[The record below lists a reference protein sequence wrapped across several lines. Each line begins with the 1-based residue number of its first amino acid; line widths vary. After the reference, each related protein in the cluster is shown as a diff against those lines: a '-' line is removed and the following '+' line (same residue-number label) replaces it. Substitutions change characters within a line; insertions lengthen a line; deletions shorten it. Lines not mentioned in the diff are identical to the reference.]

1 MALLLISAPLL
12 AQQARSAPNNGPP
25 NEREAIQPLDLMDGN
40 GIHNNDWPAYN
51 RDLQGD
57 RFSPLQEI
65 NLTNVSLLAPACT
78 YDTGENTSFEGSPVA
93 AGGIIYVT
101 THNTTYAIDGATCQL
116 KWKHARE
123 APHNRLN
130 VNRGAVY
137 YQGQVF
143 RGSTDAHIYAMDAET
158 GRQLWDTPIG
168 DPARGETT
176 PLAPIAWNGMVYA
189 GIAGGDVFGVT
200 GRIYGLDAKS
210 GQIAWRFDVVPES
223 GPARATWPKA
233 SPENPPTG
241 GATWS
246 SYALDT
252 QRGILFVSTGNPA
265 PDFQNELHPG
275 DSLYASSILA
285 IDARSGKLLGYV
297 QPIKHDYHD
306 WDISSAPAVIQ
317 TRAGKNLVTAAAKD
331 GFLYA
336 IARDETATGQPV
348 EMKVAY
354 QTPTTTRSN
363 TEAPLSAEHETRFC
377 PGTLGGAEWN
387 GPAYSPQLN
396 ALFVGAIDWCTAV
409 KMARPDQ
416 LKGERAKTW
425 SGGDPENPF
434 GRKDPVSQ
442 WGGWVSSI
450 DADTGRVL
458 WKYHSPT
465 PILAG
470 VTATAAGLVFTGD
483 LNGDAIALDAAS
495 GKVLWRNSTHEP
507 IGGGVIS
514 YAAGGHQ
521 HIAVAAGMNGPLW
534 PVKSDSARIVVYGLK

>member
-1 MALLLISAPLL
+1 MTLRRLPGFGVDSRSLLGLLPAMALLLISAPLL

-168 DPARGETT
+168 DPARGETA

-200 GRIYGLDAKS
+200 GRIYSLDAKT

-223 GPARATWPKA
+223 GP
-233 SPENPPTG
+233 
-241 GATWS
+241 
-246 SYALDT
+246 
-252 QRGILFVSTGNPA
+252 
-265 PDFQNELHPG
+265 
-275 DSLYASSILA
+275 
-285 IDARSGKLLGYV
+285 
-297 QPIKHDYHD
+297 
-306 WDISSAPAVIQ
+306 
-317 TRAGKNLVTAAAKD
+317 
-331 GFLYA
+331 
-336 IARDETATGQPV
+336 
-348 EMKVAY
+348 
-354 QTPTTTRSN
+354 
-363 TEAPLSAEHETRFC
+363 
-377 PGTLGGAEWN
+377 
-387 GPAYSPQLN
+387 
-396 ALFVGAIDWCTAV
+396 
-409 KMARPDQ
+409 
-416 LKGERAKTW
+416 
-425 SGGDPENPF
+425 
-434 GRKDPVSQ
+434 
-442 WGGWVSSI
+442 
-450 DADTGRVL
+450 
-458 WKYHSPT
+458 
-465 PILAG
+465 
-470 VTATAAGLVFTGD
+470 
-483 LNGDAIALDAAS
+483 
-495 GKVLWRNSTHEP
+495 
-507 IGGGVIS
+507 
-514 YAAGGHQ
+514 
-521 HIAVAAGMNGPLW
+521 
-534 PVKSDSARIVVYGLK
+534 